1 MLRPLPVCLALL
13 LLAAAPAAQAQV
25 GGIVKKAAGQVTKK
39 PDSTQATASATK
51 PKCDPS
57 SIVINNDVVD
67 RYLKALSA
75 RDAEVQKLAKQP
87 GATGQYYSAVLQ
99 RQAIQKRKDD
109 FDQQQGPDW
118 DKYQA
123 IQKRLM
129 TGDTTAIKDQI
140 ALSASLDP
148 TQVQIPQLDWQ
159 SQQNANAT
167 LDSTMRVAGGF
178 SPCDWQDLG
187 ERVPRLVS
195 ILAQDPN
202 AKEFQ
207 GYATQK
213 EAAAVQPKVPQLAPL
228 LNISYTSPERRK
240 KQAEAAAQPAPS
252 GNPETDCM
260 VKAQQDWS
268 KKHQTELE
276 AASKA
281 QDMNTILKL
290 NSELQAEMAK
300 CSQ

>member
-1 MLRPLPVCLALL
+1 MLRPVSLGLL
-13 LLAAAPAAQAQV
+13 LLAAVPAHAQV
-25 GGIVKKAAGQVTKK
+25 GGIVKQATGQVTGKK
-39 PDSTQATASATK
+39 TDSTATPAAK

-57 SIVINNDVVD
+57 SIVITNSVVD
-67 RYLKALSA
+67 QYLQALQA
-75 RDAEVQKLAKQP
+75 QEAAVQKLAKQP

-99 RQAIQKRKDD
+99 RQAIQKRKDE

-129 TGDTTAIKDQI
+129 EGDTTAIKDQL

-148 TQVQIPQLDWQ
+148 NQVQIPQLDWQ
-159 SQQNANAT
+159 SQQSAST
-167 LDSTMRVAGGF
+167 SMDSTMRMAGGF

-187 ERVPRLVS
+187 ERMPRLVG

-207 GYATQK
+207 GYGTPK

-228 LNISYTSPERRK
+228 MHISYTSPEAQARKK
-240 KQAEAAAQPAPS
+240 KQAEAAAQPAAS

-260 VKAQQDWS
+260 VKAQADWS
-268 KKHQTELE
+268 KKYQAELE

-281 QDMNTILKL
+281 QDMNTIMKL
-290 NSELQAEMAK
+290 NAELRNEMAK